1 MIISDL
7 QKHVSDG
14 YCFQVILMKEKRSL
28 ERYCLTVPVKIEL
41 MDNPDTPRL
50 EAFTKDV
57 SSGGT
62 FLTLEK
68 ELEVGQKVR
77 LKLFLSINKLQEFFE
92 MDNQVRIDVSGEVI
106 RKEKNGVGIQF
117 DKKYT
122 ILPIA
127 DDQGCSDS

>member
-1 MIISDL
+1 ME
-7 QKHVSDG
+7 
-14 YCFQVILMKEKRSL
+14 EKRSL

-41 MDNPDTPRL
+41 ADNPDNSGL
-50 EAFTKDV
+50 EATTKDV

-62 FLTLEK
+62 FLTLER

-77 LKLFLSINKLQEFFE
+77 LKLYLSINKLQEFFE

-106 RKEKNGVGIQF
+106 RKEQNGVGIQF

-127 DDQGCSDS
+127 DINGCSGS